1 MLTITTTL
9 ILTGAVSLMVFLMGI
24 IGYAKLNK
32 IHLKFPNYELLDANK
47 RLHYSNLNDKLK
59 KKMKVFKKFGTNKT
73 CEQDDEDKQHLVDE
87 SIENTVS
94 SEKDKS
100 LTKTNLSESL
110 NLYDRMLSDFVSADE
125 SNQQPEKSKLRKDER
140 FSQMNKKDDLRFS
153 SFV

>member
-1 MLTITTTL
+1 MLTVTATL
-9 ILTGAVSLMVFLMGI
+9 ILTGAVSLMVLLMGI

-32 IHLKFPNYELLDANK
+32 IHLKFPNYELLDAKK
-47 RLHYSNLNDKLK
+47 RLHYSNLNDRLK

-73 CEQDDEDKQHLVDE
+73 FEQDDEDKQHLVDQ
-87 SIENTVS
+87 SIVS

-100 LTKTNLSESL
+100 MTKTNLSESL

-125 SNQQPEKSKLRKDER
+125 SNKQSEQSKLRKDER
-140 FSQMNKKDDLRFS
+140 FSQINKKEDLRFS